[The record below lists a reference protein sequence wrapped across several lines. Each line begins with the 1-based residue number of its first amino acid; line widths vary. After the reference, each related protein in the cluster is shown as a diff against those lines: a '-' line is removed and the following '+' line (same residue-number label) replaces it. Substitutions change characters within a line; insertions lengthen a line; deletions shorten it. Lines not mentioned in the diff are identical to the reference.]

1 MKCGKCE
8 VTCYCVHLQMMSN
21 PEFVRQMLNP
31 GTMRQMMQMQ
41 QMMGGMGAGGM
52 GAGGFPGA
60 TADGCK
66 VS

>member
-1 MKCGKCE
+1 
-8 VTCYCVHLQMMSN
+8 MMSN

-52 GAGGFPGA
+52 GAGGMGAGGFPGTLMMIA
-60 TADGCK
+60 KFHGDNL
-66 VS
+66 SN